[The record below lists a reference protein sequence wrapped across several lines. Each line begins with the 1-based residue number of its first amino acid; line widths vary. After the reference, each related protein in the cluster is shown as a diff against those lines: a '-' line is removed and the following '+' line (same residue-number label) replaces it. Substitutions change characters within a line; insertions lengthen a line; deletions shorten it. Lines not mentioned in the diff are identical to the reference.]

1 MASCAR
7 IAHRAGINKE
17 RVYSYYGSKSKLF
30 ARVLREQLSK
40 GTGEVLLDATDPE
53 SLAEFAGRMFDDNQ
67 AHPQYVRLLMWEAL
81 SLTGEVPEESQR
93 REVYASRTAVIA
105 AGQTRGAIS
114 DSIPPGSLHLE
125 LLALAGYAAVMPQVA
140 RCTRQIAAIWASAV
154 WIGDPAR
161 SRAARTSAY
170 CSTAGSSNGMMA
182 RVPRYGSST
191 SSIIAVNAAR
201 SRPAGS
207 LRTPASNSASV
218 MVVMATS
225 SVSPSSHAVTL
236 ASGWGRRVSEM
247 TFVSRTIM

>member
-114 DSIPPGSLHLE
+114 DSIPP
-125 LLALAGYAAVMPQVA
+125 
-140 RCTRQIAAIWASAV
+140 
-154 WIGDPAR
+154 DPCISSCWR
-161 SRAARTSAY
+161 SRAT
-170 CSTAGSSNGMMA
+170 CW
-182 RVPRYGSST
+182 
-191 SSIIAVNAAR
+191 R
-201 SRPAGS
+201 SRATPLSCPRSPGAPGRSPRSGRLRCGS
-207 LRTPASNSASV
+207 VTQRAHGRQGPRRTARLQARR
-218 MVVMATS
+218 MA
-225 SVSPSSHAVTL
+225 
-236 ASGWGRRVSEM
+236 
-247 TFVSRTIM
+247 